1 MTALFGSMSGL
12 FVAQEN
18 QGDLSAL
25 GARRCCSPVN
35 KLTSITATL
44 LAFHAVEMICMVISV
59 TFLRFV
65 LKVDFGSKLP
75 LVYLAAIIGG
85 ITGISM
91 GFFVGSFRIKE
102 GVKISVVM
110 AASMT
115 CCFFS
120 GLMSNTIR
128 GTVAEHC
135 PIFNEINPAA
145 VISDSFYC
153 LNLYEDYRRFTV
165 KIISMAI
172 YTVLFTLGGYV
183 LTRRR
188 KYASL

>member
-1 MTALFGSMSGL
+1 M
-12 FVAQEN
+12 
-18 QGDLSAL
+18 
-25 GARRCCSPVN
+25 
-35 KLTSITATL
+35 
-44 LAFHAVEMICMVISV
+44 
-59 TFLRFV
+59 
-65 LKVDFGSKLP
+65 
-75 LVYLAAIIGG
+75 
-85 ITGISM
+85 
-91 GFFVGSFRIKE
+91 
-102 GVKISVVM
+102 SVVM
-110 AASMT
+110 AVSMT

-120 GLMSNTIR
+120 GLMSNTMK

-153 LNLYEDYRRFTV
+153 LNLYDDYRRFTV